1 MKKIFL
7 VLCLIIFMSPV
18 FAASFVSTEGDI
30 SVTAEVLQ
38 MSANVIKAKNK
49 IYLNTV
55 SDKSDKI
62 SIQCNQMT
70 IKTNTQGLKN
80 INDLSECEFSGNVIF
95 KYVANNNKGKISCLA
110 FAKSA
115 YYDNKTKKLVL
126 TGNVKID
133 YINEKGAKVSAK
145 GKKAVV
151 DMSKNPKPDDVLFSI
166 EGEDNFDAKIIG
178 DSNIL
183 DDYFEE

>member
-1 MKKIFL
+1 MKKLLL
-7 VLCLIIFMSPV
+7 VLCLVIFMSPV
-18 FAASFVSTEGDI
+18 FAASFVSTDGDI

-38 MSANVIKAKNK
+38 MSAKVIKAKNK

-55 SDKSDKI
+55 SEKKDKI

-70 IKTNTQGLKN
+70 IKTNSQGLKN
-80 INDLSECEFSGNVIF
+80 INDLSECEVSGNVRV
-95 KYVANNNKGKISCLA
+95 KYGSNINNGKVYCLA

-115 YYDNKTKKLVL
+115 YYENKTKKLVL
-126 TGNVKID
+126 SGNVKID
-133 YINEKGAKVSAK
+133 YVNEKGAKLSAK

-151 DMSKNPKPDDVLFSI
+151 DMSKDPKPDDVLFSI
-166 EGEDNFDAKIIG
+166 EGEDNSDAKIIA

-183 DDYFEE
+183 DEENKE